1 MNAIRLQDAIG
12 DIQDVYIMEAHAP
25 ASRPSAR
32 KWLGVLLAA
41 VLLALGLVAC
51 APVLFSGISGDDL
64 SLEAA
69 YKGKGVVEITVENKS
84 NKELT
89 FQPTLKLMRWS
100 DGAEI
105 PAHGK
110 VRFTNTRVAPKST
123 GVLTIDLSAAYD
135 MTELE
140 KPLSNDWYYFVL
152 TNHGFAFG
160 QDWMCTVRFSGTETA
175 VPPDYPVQPSPA
187 EADPALIQKADPE
200 LQSFFESSVL
210 ADKERRAENTAAYFA
225 HCTEIIRGSG
235 KNVIRPV
242 SPAPAFLL
250 DAPPEGTIL
259 DKNLPEEIQCQL
271 IEQRTASIDG
281 YAVPIGA
288 SSEDTAYI
296 FSAAV
301 PQTEADLSNADGTT
315 LPVTYVMVYD
325 SAQARQPDA
334 YAFIRGQLIP
344 LADLQSNVVYED
356 DQYTAFNVTGCF
368 FTDLDDQIAA
378 FRQWRTDLFF
388 NEDVQERIRNVYAYL
403 QDAVRE
409 IHLSAE
415 VF

>member
-12 DIQDVYIMEAHAP
+12 DIQDTYILEAHAP

-41 VLLALGLVAC
+41 VLLALGLMAC
-51 APVLFSGISGDDL
+51 APVLFSSISGDDL
-64 SLEAA
+64 SLEAV

-84 NKELT
+84 NKELN

-110 VRFTNTRVAPKST
+110 VRFTNTRVASKST

-140 KPLSNDWYYFVL
+140 ESLSNDCYYFVL
-152 TNHGFAFG
+152 TNHSFAFG
-160 QDWMCTVRFSGTETA
+160 QDWMCTVRFSETEAA
-175 VPPDYPVQPSPA
+175 VPPVYPVQPSPA
-187 EADPALIQKADPE
+187 ETDPVLIQKVEPE
-200 LQSFFESSVL
+200 LQSFFETPIL
-210 ADKERRAENTAAYFA
+210 ADKERRAEITAAYFA
-225 HCTEIIRGSG
+225 RCTDIIRESG

-242 SPAPAFLL
+242 SPAPVFLL
-250 DAPPEGTIL
+250 DAPPDGTIL
-259 DKNLPEEIQCQL
+259 DENLSEEMQCQL
-271 IEQRTASIDG
+271 IGQRTASIDS
-281 YAVPIGA
+281 YAFPIGA
-288 SSEDTAYI
+288 SPEDTACI

-301 PQTEADLSNADGTT
+301 PQTEADLSSADGSA

-344 LADLQSNVVYED
+344 FSDLQPKVVYED
-356 DQYTAFNVTGCF
+356 DQYTAFNVTDCF
-368 FTDLDDQIAA
+368 FTDLDTQIAA
-378 FRQWRTDLFF
+378 FLQWRTDLFF
-388 NEDVQERIRNVYAYL
+388 NDDVEERIRNVYAYL
-403 QDAVRE
+403 QDAVKK
-409 IHLSAE
+409 IYPYSG
-415 VF
+415 